1 MNEYDVESHKKSGV
15 AIKSLDHTIPIYIFA
30 KGEGK
35 MGNNINME
43 SYNNNNSNDITR
55 LNVPHK
61 TWGSNALKAP
71 CLSNAENIRTF
82 F

>member
-1 MNEYDVESHKKSGV
+1 MNEYDVESRKKSGV

-43 SYNNNNSNDITR
+43 KATIIIT
-55 LNVPHK
+55 VM
-61 TWGSNALKAP
+61 T
-71 CLSNAENIRTF
+71 
-82 F
+82 